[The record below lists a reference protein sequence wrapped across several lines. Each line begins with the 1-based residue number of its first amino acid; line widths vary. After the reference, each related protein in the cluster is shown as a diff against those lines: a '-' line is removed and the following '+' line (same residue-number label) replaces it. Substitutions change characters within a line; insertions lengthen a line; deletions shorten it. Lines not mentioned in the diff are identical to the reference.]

1 MDSPISIALDLKM
14 FRESTDLKERS
25 FVDIVE
31 AISEL
36 RKKIY
41 SIEKRLSSPDIPHL
55 LDLVRDL
62 AKDMSELKNL
72 IQSKYY
78 PEKIED
84 VI

>member
-36 RKKIY
+36 RKK
-41 SIEKRLSSPDIPHL
+41 
-55 LDLVRDL
+55 
-62 AKDMSELKNL
+62 NL
-72 IQSKYY
+72 FYRK
-78 PEKIED
+78 KIE
-84 VI
+84 